1 MGHDF
6 SGPIPIGHTLS
17 FPDKN
22 PFSFCK
28 WLSNG
33 LGIGLARNG
42 KRIRGD
48 GGPPTPYASEP
59 PVAFKFEPHQRP
71 RHNGHRLQWFSLRR
85 VTRPAGLLFSSPPV
99 RSRAPPPMPT
109 AASSSSAQPV
119 RVVLRV
125 RPFLPSEAASAGTPC
140 VSLVGGYPGSE
151 ATVQL
156 KDQYTRCAT
165 SVNMPPDL
173 SIGISGFRFPPFGS
187 SV

>member
-48 GGPPTPYASEP
+48 GGPPNTIRLGTACRIQIRTASAPSSQRSPPPAVQPQTSNETRRSALQLTARALKSPAADADRRLVLLRSAGSRRAARSPVP
-59 PVAFKFEPHQRP
+59 PVGGRVCRHAMRLPRRWLPRQRGHCPAQRP
-71 RHNGHRLQWFSLRR
+71 VHQVRHLCEY
-85 VTRPAGLLFSSPPV
+85 
-99 RSRAPPPMPT
+99 AP
-109 AASSSSAQPV
+109 
-119 RVVLRV
+119 
-125 RPFLPSEAASAGTPC
+125 
-140 VSLVGGYPGSE
+140 
-151 ATVQL
+151 
-156 KDQYTRCAT
+156 
-165 SVNMPPDL
+165 
-173 SIGISGFRFPPFGS
+173 
-187 SV
+187 

>member
-48 GGPPTPYASEP
+48 GGPPNTIRISAFVTTVTASSGSASDEYRDP
-59 PVAFKFEPHQRP
+59 PVCSSAHRPCAQEPRRRCRPPPRPPPLSRFASCCAFARSSRRRP
-71 RHNGHRLQWFSLRR
+71 RLPARHASPSS
-85 VTRPAGLLFSSPPV
+85 VATPAARPPSSSKTSTPG
-99 RSRAPPPMPT
+99 APP
-109 AASSSSAQPV
+109 Q
-119 RVVLRV
+119 
-125 RPFLPSEAASAGTPC
+125 
-140 VSLVGGYPGSE
+140 
-151 ATVQL
+151 
-156 KDQYTRCAT
+156 
-165 SVNMPPDL
+165 
-173 SIGISGFRFPPFGS
+173 
-187 SV
+187 